1 MAYVSS
7 FAQRGLAASL
17 ACGLLFSAAPA
28 LVESPAALA
37 QTTRTGTTTPSSTAA
52 TSTSTSSSTS
62 RSTSEKT
69 TSTKTSTTTSSEE
82 TSEPSAPASARAE
95 VLQPQVLTKWGRE
108 VQDRIDAVT
117 EELNQGRSRI
127 GIGILDRETGE
138 FLCNSE
144 CESSFALAS
153 LSKVFVA
160 DVVAYTNYDRP
171 TSGTITAGSG
181 DMPRTGNR
189 DAMAR
194 DAMIRYS
201 DNEATN
207 LLWAG
212 YGGTEIIDNVKE
224 RYRLSDATMA
234 SPDWG
239 ATLSSPADLVAYF
252 DRMLDREG
260 DLSEVET
267 EYLRQLLYSLP
278 RYSYGDADQNIGLR
292 AALPKERVAN
302 KSGWVDPQIRTTAGF
317 MGDND
322 RYAIAV
328 LGSYISAEELT
339 GAIKDV
345 FPKGEISS
353 YDDAP
358 TDAPAQ
364 VAPAE
369 ADSSNSLAIISA
381 LITAVVAFA
390 VGYAV
395 RGVRD

>member
-1 MAYVSS
+1 M
-7 FAQRGLAASL
+7 
-17 ACGLLFSAAPA
+17 
-28 LVESPAALA
+28 
-37 QTTRTGTTTPSSTAA
+37 
-52 TSTSTSSSTS
+52 
-62 RSTSEKT
+62 
-69 TSTKTSTTTSSEE
+69 
-82 TSEPSAPASARAE
+82 
-95 VLQPQVLTKWGRE
+95 
-108 VQDRIDAVT
+108 
-117 EELNQGRSRI
+117 
-127 GIGILDRETGE
+127 
-138 FLCNSE
+138 
-144 CESSFALAS
+144 
-153 LSKVFVA
+153 
-160 DVVAYTNYDRP
+160 VAYTNYDRP

-302 KSGWVDPQIRTTAGF
+302 KSGWVRPQIRTTAGF

-345 FPKGEISS
+345 FPRGKPPATTMPRRMHLLRWHRPRLTRRIPLPLSARSS
-353 YDDAP
+353 PLWWPLPWA
-358 TDAPAQ
+358 TRC
-364 VAPAE
+364 VA
-369 ADSSNSLAIISA
+369 SA
-381 LITAVVAFA
+381 TNPQPRCRLPKYSA
-390 VGYAV
+390 
-395 RGVRD
+395 